1 MKKFLLTATMLVAFT
16 ALSKAQQGRVGINT
30 TTPAATLD
38 VVANTTDTARP
49 DALLIPRL
57 SRAQLLAKDGAYAN
71 GNASAASAQNGAL
84 VFVNTIDGT
93 ATTKTANVTATGFY
107 YYDGT
112 NGNNVWKPVGGGGVD
127 TSLYLNDGT
136 LVGPRIVNQANNNLT
151 FNTGTA
157 KAIVNGSFQTQ
168 GGVYNTSVRTHSAA
182 TNVAWTTSDYFVVLT
197 NPAISGQLALPSPTG
212 ANAGRVLCIRNNTG
226 VAVAP
231 TNADGTA
238 WPLNFANLT
247 VGSGVM
253 FISDGTNWW
262 NAASR

>member
-1 MKKFLLTATMLVAFT
+1 M
-16 ALSKAQQGRVGINT
+16 
-30 TTPAATLD
+30 
-38 VVANTTDTARP
+38 
-49 DALLIPRL
+49 
-57 SRAQLLAKDGAYAN
+57 SRAELEQKNTAYADAV
-71 GNASAASAQNGAL
+71 GATPSAQNGAL
-84 VFVNTIDGT
+84 VFVNGLGGT
-93 ATTKTANVTATGFY
+93 GAGKTVNVTATGFY

-112 NGNNVWKPVGGGGVD
+112 TGNNVWKPVGGGGSSTD
-127 TSLYLNDGT
+127 TSIYLNDGT
-136 LVGPRIVNQANNNLT
+136 LGGPRIVNQANNNLT
-151 FNTGTA
+151 FTTGTA
-157 KAIVNGSFQTQ
+157 KTIINGSFQTQ
-168 GGVYNTSVRTHSAA
+168 GGVYNTSVRTYTGS
-182 TNVAWTTSDYFVVLT
+182 TNVTWTASDYFVVLT

-231 TNADGTA
+231 TNADGVA